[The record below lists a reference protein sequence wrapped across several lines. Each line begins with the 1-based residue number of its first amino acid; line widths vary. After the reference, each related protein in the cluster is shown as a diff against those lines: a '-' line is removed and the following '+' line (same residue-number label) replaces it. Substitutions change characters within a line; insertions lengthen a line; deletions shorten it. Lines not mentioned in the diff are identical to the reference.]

1 MWRNSIIAAVLV
13 VVVLVPVFFEITLD
27 PQFALPRTVQRPDGA
42 QEERYEQCVAVRT
55 DEATREAL
63 EAADNPDVQSL
74 MIRMRQ
80 KEALTDCRTKFPQQQ
95 VDVEEPFRINLVDFR
110 WRF

>member
-1 MWRNSIIAAVLV
+1 MV
-13 VVVLVPVFFEITLD
+13 VVVLLIPVFFEVAFN
-27 PQFALPRTVQRPDGA
+27 PQFALPRTVQRPDVT
-42 QEERYEQCVAVRT
+42 QEDRYEQCVAMRT

-80 KEALTDCRTKFPQQQ
+80 KAALADCRTDFPQQQ
-95 VDVEEPFRINLVDFR
+95 VDVDEPLRINLLDFR